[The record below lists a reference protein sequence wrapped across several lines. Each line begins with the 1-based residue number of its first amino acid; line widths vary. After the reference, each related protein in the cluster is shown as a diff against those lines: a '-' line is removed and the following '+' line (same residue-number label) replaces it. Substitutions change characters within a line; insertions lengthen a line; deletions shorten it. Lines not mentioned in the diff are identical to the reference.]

1 MLCALSALRVF
12 VNELLQRSPIG
23 NNTPRRTGFR
33 FYFLPKYEKQQ
44 IEQDPRVMRQYIRGV
59 LAGALMVC
67 PAMAEDPPPFVDFS
81 AKRVGVPQATS
92 AKRITVQIARV
103 QPGQLE
109 EAATSAPTPSSE
121 AAAWYWSQISDRLE
135 DADAARLQAALSA
148 LANANGQVSRPAL
161 QDLTR
166 ITSAHGTDLLLTTAG
181 SNVSPALALAVA
193 AVESSGRIDAV
204 SSAGARGLM
213 QLMPAT
219 AERFG
224 VLTIDDP
231 SENIKGGV
239 AYLDWLMEEFDR
251 DPILVLAA
259 YNAGEGAV
267 RKHGG
272 VPPYAETRNYVPK
285 VLAAWE
291 VAKGLCRTP
300 PELLSDPCI
309 FVSGPNG

>member
-1 MLCALSALRVF
+1 
-12 VNELLQRSPIG
+12 
-23 NNTPRRTGFR
+23 
-33 FYFLPKYEKQQ
+33 
-44 IEQDPRVMRQYIRGV
+44 MRQYILGA
-59 LAGALMVC
+59 LAGALMAC
-67 PAMAEDPPPFVDFS
+67 PAVAEDPPAFVDFS
-81 AKRVGVPQATS
+81 AKRVGVPQATAS
-92 AKRITVQIARV
+92 KRITVQIARV
-103 QPGQLE
+103 QPGQVE
-109 EAATSAPTPSSE
+109 EAATNAPEPSSE
-121 AAAWYWSQISDRLE
+121 AAAWYWSQVSDRLE
-135 DADAARLQAALSA
+135 AADAARLQAALSA
-148 LANANGQVSRPAL
+148 LGNANGELSPPRL
-161 QDLTR
+161 QDLTK

-193 AVESSGRIDAV
+193 SVESSGRIDAV

-224 VLTIDDP
+224 VLTINDP
-231 SENIKGGV
+231 SDNIKGGV
-239 AYLDWLMEEFDR
+239 AYLDWLMDEFDR

-291 VAKGLCRTP
+291 VARSMCRTP